1 VYEHRSRLEKS
12 LQKEKN
18 EHKKSKED
26 LQTSFAKEKQESQ
39 NRFNSLNTQHKMLKS
54 EHEDVQNELS
64 AWQHKHA
71 KLDEDFKQLQSD
83 RELEF
88 KQLKEDKV
96 QYMSNLQAQ
105 IDSLQDEASRLRAI
119 HTGLTDQLRESQLIA
134 NDSLNNNQMLS
145 KLKEDLVIN
154 LKDVEDERQTL
165 LDRIRELER
174 QVSTNKEQDALFQ
187 NQMAELHDTAAQHK

>member
-1 VYEHRSRLEKS
+1 
-12 LQKEKN
+12 
-18 EHKKSKED
+18 
-26 LQTSFAKEKQESQ
+26 
-39 NRFNSLNTQHKMLKS
+39 MLKS

-119 HTGLTDQLRESQLIA
+119 HTGLTDQLRESQ
-134 NDSLNNNQMLS
+134 
-145 KLKEDLVIN
+145 
-154 LKDVEDERQTL
+154 DERQTL